1 MIFDSGTRFYTANE
15 LIIYFLSDASNLIFC
30 FIFISFFLF
39 FKKINLKEFFYW
51 SLLFSLVPL
60 INLFATSFNIFPD
73 LNGYLVC
80 LRDLRDNF
88 SFEELEC
95 TITQMGPSEILEEED
110 GGAIGVFSL
119 KRSLPAILYSLV
131 PIPSIAT
138 LSSLGF
144 INKIFLFL
152 TYLFLKKNIN
162 HANHAGIL
170 FLLLALPSLV
180 LYSSIGLRDNI
191 IFCTQVILLITIFK
205 KEFIKSSFL
214 LGILY
219 AIKLQNALI
228 FSILFVGV
236 FVFRADRSKKMFA
249 TFCLLTLS
257 VFVYFSERIVEI
269 INYFR
274 LAFLNEVGAISPNMI
289 FEGYSSLYEI
299 ILLSPVI
306 FISGI
311 LAPMPLNAFSVIFFL
326 ESVLVIGISL
336 WLFSRKIFTNSLF
349 LSLVFLTVFAGVV
362 LNGLVIENDFT
373 FLRYKFSFTFIFLI
387 YFLIDSKKDY
397 IKG

>member
-1 MIFDSGTRFYTANE
+1 MIFDSGTRYYTANE

-30 FIFISFFLF
+30 LIFISVFLF
-39 FKKINLKEFFYW
+39 LRKINLIEFFYW
-51 SLLFSLVPL
+51 SLLFFLVSI
-60 INLFATSFNIFPD
+60 INLLATSFNIFPD

-80 LRDLRDNF
+80 LRDLRENF

-95 TITQMGPSEILEEED
+95 TITQMGPSDILEEED

-162 HANHAGIL
+162 HTNYIGIV
-170 FLLLALPSLV
+170 LLLFALPSLV

-205 KEFIKSSFL
+205 KEFMKSSFL
-214 LGILY
+214 LAILY

-228 FSILFVGV
+228 FSILFLGV
-236 FVFRADRSKKMFA
+236 FLFKADQSRKMFA
-249 TFCLLTLS
+249 IFSLLTLS
-257 VFVYFSERIVEI
+257 VFIYFSERIVEV

-274 LAFLNEVGAISPNMI
+274 LAFLNEVGAITPNMI

-299 ILLSPVI
+299 ILLSPTI
-306 FISGI
+306 FIKGI
-311 LAPMPLNAFSVIFFL
+311 LAPMPLNALSVIFFL
-326 ESVLVIGISL
+326 ESIIVIGISL

-349 LSLVFLTVFAGVV
+349 LSLVFLTVFAGIV

-387 YFLIDSKKDY
+387 YLLIDNNKDY